1 MAGYH
6 LPLLIEEM
14 NGKKRTLALRERSL
28 PYKGMSLVNGT
39 MKMEITYFPNNPV
52 AYSQILG
59 PEVGGTTMTGKW
71 KDKFLRDPEN
81 APVANRFPQVTAYGQ
96 PQAPKGNLVFGNTF
110 ASAGIFPGGTQELQR
125 SATVRDAFELI
136 KNSGALLKVEWQDI
150 ARFGHL
156 ARTDFKESDGDE
168 IEYEIEF
175 KWTGTTDAQPKV
187 VKQKFG
193 GKSLLDKL
201 IGFIKNITN
210 SIAGLTYATRVYLG
224 KFAGKIAELL
234 NAVNG
239 LIKSLTDF
247 LDFKKLGGN
256 LIIGIKASLYAIRD
270 SVRALIDLFDGDD
283 PRLAGRRNQGDLH
296 YGELLMQQIRQLML
310 ILAADAAN
318 NLDLLEQQAARQT
331 MRLYRVTSLKGLRD
345 IALEV
350 YGTPEPWRQ
359 IMYFNNLSSSF
370 VPPGLELK
378 IPKLGA

>member
-1 MAGYH
+1 M
-6 LPLLIEEM
+6 
-14 NGKKRTLALRERSL
+14 
-28 PYKGMSLVNGT
+28 
-39 MKMEITYFPNNPV
+39 
-52 AYSQILG
+52 
-59 PEVGGTTMTGKW
+59 
-71 KDKFLRDPEN
+71 
-81 APVANRFPQVTAYGQ
+81 
-96 PQAPKGNLVFGNTF
+96 
-110 ASAGIFPGGTQELQR
+110 
-125 SATVRDAFELI
+125 
-136 KNSGALLKVEWQDI
+136 
-150 ARFGHL
+150 
-156 ARTDFKESDGDE
+156 
-168 IEYEIEF
+168 
-175 KWTGTTDAQPKV
+175 
-187 VKQKFG
+187 
-193 GKSLLDKL
+193 
-201 IGFIKNITN
+201 
-210 SIAGLTYATRVYLG
+210 
-224 KFAGKIAELL
+224 
-234 NAVNG
+234 NG